1 VGLLVKKTLVLLVA
15 ISALVRPASAQLPEA
30 EDAFARGDYRIARL
44 LYDSVL
50 RLDSLSPRA
59 LYRLA
64 VLDSWD
70 GKLARSLGRFTLLRR
85 IEPADADIMVAH
97 ARVLSWAGRT
107 RWSEALYDSVLA
119 TSPDRVDALAG
130 RARAVAW
137 DGDLDRAEA
146 LWRGALE
153 RHPDEPE
160 LLLGL
165 AQTLY
170 WIGQPG
176 QAEEYA
182 ARARALAP
190 NDQTVRDL
198 FDQVRSE
205 RRPVLALSLDAANDI
220 DHNSF
225 VALTGAF
232 GASLRPD
239 LRGTLRA
246 SWRQNDDRTNTDRS
260 SGLDGWLVKSLR
272 GGASLRVG
280 LGARRLDPVTGS
292 TRTFLTAQL
301 GGGFRPAKSTSV
313 AVGYGHYPFD
323 ETTALVN
330 NGFVWD
336 EIEIDAEWSPRS
348 NVDVSAVA
356 NGGWLS
362 DGNRR
367 LIGVLAGMVG
377 VARGLR
383 VGGYARVMG
392 YREANPGR
400 GYFAPDRFS
409 LGEGRAVYVWRRH
422 GWSLRANGAF
432 GAQQVG
438 TASPTQAE
446 WHADLTIARSWRA
459 VDELALVGTYSNSAL
474 AQSANATTLA
484 YRYWSVGLRYRRGL

>member
-1 VGLLVKKTLVLLVA
+1 VGHLVKKTLMLLFA
-15 ISALVRPASAQLPEA
+15 IAALARPAAAQLPEA
-30 EDAFARGDYRIARL
+30 EDAFARGDYRTARL

-70 GKLARSLGRFTLLRR
+70 GKLARSLERFARLRR
-85 IEPADADIMVAH
+85 VEPADADIMVAH

-153 RHPDEPE
+153 AHPDDPE
-160 LLLGL
+160 ILLGL

-170 WIGQPG
+170 WIGQPAL
-176 QAEEYA
+176 AEGYA

-190 NDQTVRDL
+190 NDQAVRDL
-198 FDQVRSE
+198 FDQVRAE
-205 RRPVLALSLDAANDI
+205 RRPVVSLSMDAANDV
-220 DHNSF
+220 DTNRF

-232 GASLRPD
+232 SASPRPD

-246 SWRQNDDRTNTDRS
+246 SWRRNSDPIAADHS
-260 SGLDGWLVKSLR
+260 SGIEGWLVKSLHGGTSLR
-272 GGASLRVG
+272 GGMG
-280 LGARRLDPVTGS
+280 IRRLEPAAGPA
-292 TRTFLTAQL
+292 RTFLTAQL
-301 GGGFRPAKSTSV
+301 GGGFRPAQSASV
-313 AVGYGHYPFD
+313 SFAYSHYVFD
-323 ETTALVN
+323 ETTVLVDS
-330 NGFVWD
+330 GFVWD
-336 EIEIDAEWSPRS
+336 EVELDAEVTPHAGLDLS
-348 NVDVSAVA
+348 VAA

-367 LIGVLAGMVG
+367 LLGVVTVMTGIG
-377 VARGLR
+377 RGLR
-383 VGGYARVMG
+383 VGAYARVMG
-392 YREANPGR
+392 YRDANPGR

-409 LGEGRAVYVWRRH
+409 LGEARTSYLWRRRSWWWRVNA
-422 GWSLRANGAF
+422 GV

-438 TASPTQAE
+438 TGAPTQAE
-446 WHADLTIARSWRA
+446 WHGDLTLARSWRA
-459 VDELALVGTYSNSAL
+459 ADELALVGTYSNSAE
-474 AQSANATTLA
+474 ARAASAATPK